1 MEGVELLK
9 KNKSDQISEHNLP
22 PIYSVFVKNYA
33 TGKDEFKIK
42 RIKFEEDLIQLT
54 SVTFFGDDG
63 YENSISH
70 LFNTLEIEGELKSY
84 AEQIDDYHK
93 QGFIRIG
100 LFDINDSIL
109 LGMSEENSDTIWKL
123 NGDWGDDRPYK
134 EKLSDSIFEFINNL
148 KEVVIKMNLLV
159 RRIDEK
165 QLYKNWGEDF
175 WRVRPDEEIA

>member
-1 MEGVELLK
+1 MEGVELLHR
-9 KNKSDQISEHNLP
+9 NESDYLSSEDLP
-22 PIYSVFVKNYA
+22 PIYSVFIKTYA
-33 TGKDEFKIK
+33 TGRGGFKNK
-42 RIKFEEDLIQLT
+42 YVKLNEDLIQLT
-54 SVTFFGDDG
+54 SITYFGEDG

-70 LFNTLEIEGELKSY
+70 LFNTSELASELKSY
-84 AEQIDDYHK
+84 AEQIEDYHK
-93 QGFIRIG
+93 QGFVRIG

-109 LGMSEENSDTIWKL
+109 LGVSKENNDTIWKL

-134 EKLSDSIFEFINNL
+134 EKLSDSIFEFINSL

-175 WRVRPDEEIA
+175 WRISE